1 MIAVGCGNA
10 GTKVCA
16 TFSLIFL
23 SQLTPLPPSLSPV
36 QILTF
41 SDLHRRW
48 NIAYTIPCDH
58 DEVTSVSW
66 APSVARFVP
75 VISSRNEFALT
86 PPPPPPPL
94 HYFSPDRDYHTVA
107 VSTKGAAIGTD
118 AVVLY
123 KVFVDERGLLVAEQV
138 GRFLDHKDL
147 VWKLEWN
154 VAGTVLSSSGEDGK
168 VRLWKGACPEYP
180 LCRQGESLL
189 TFFLFRKKIII
200 K

>member
-1 MIAVGCGNA
+1 MMRSPRLAGPRVLRGLCLLFLA
-10 GTKVCA
+10 GTN
-16 TFSLIFL
+16 LPL
-23 SQLTPLPPSLSPV
+23 HHHHHHHPLP
-36 QILTF
+36 
-41 SDLHRRW
+41 
-48 NIAYTIPCDH
+48 
-58 DEVTSVSW
+58 
-66 APSVARFVP
+66 
-75 VISSRNEFALT
+75 
-86 PPPPPPPL
+86 
-94 HYFSPDRDYHTVA
+94 YFSPDRDYHTVA

-180 LCRQGESLL
+180 LCRQGESPL
-189 TFFLFRKKIII
+189 TFFLFRKK
-200 K
+200 